1 VERLKKPVVTPKQQ
15 PEDRMKV
22 AQVFLSIN
30 AKDFDA
36 QSAWWATFL
45 GRRWDRRPMPTCHE
59 WDLRDGVLFQV
70 LDNNDSS
77 TTAISIMV
85 TDLDDQIARLRQA
98 GVAIDEPELVPGFDQ
113 LRLCSFK
120 DPEGNPVSLLEGH

>member
-1 VERLKKPVVTPKQQ
+1 
-15 PEDRMKV
+15 
-22 AQVFLSIN
+22 
-30 AKDFDA
+30 
-36 QSAWWATFL
+36 
-45 GRRWDRRPMPTCHE
+45 MPTCHE

-98 GVAIDEPELVPGFDQ
+98 GVAIDEPELVPGFAQ